1 VTTTAEDPTTAQAT
15 GGSPVLLT
23 GWGRTAPTLATVSHP
38 TSTADVVAATLA
50 AGDRGLLPRGL
61 GRSYGDA
68 AQNAGGTVL
77 DLTSM
82 ATVHSLDLEAGLIT
96 VDAGLSLDRL
106 MKLLVPF
113 GWFVAVTPGTRYVTV
128 GGAIGSDIHG
138 KNHHVEGSF
147 CQHVTSFEL
156 VTPTGEVRRVD
167 PTSDADVFWATAGGM
182 GLTGTVTRATLR
194 LLPIETSMMKVDTE
208 RAADLD
214 AVMARMSESDDDY
227 RYSVAWIDLL
237 ATGKAMGRSVLMR
250 GDHAT
255 RADLPKKKLA
265 DPLRYGPNP
274 KLASPSIIPSGL
286 LNGLTVRAFNELWF
300 RKSPKQHTGLESI
313 PTFFHPLDMVLDWN
327 RIYGRNGFVQ
337 YQYVVPFGAEQ
348 AVRESVERISSAG
361 VPSFL
366 AVLKRFGEQPGLL
379 SFPRP
384 GWTLALDI
392 PTQIPGL
399 ARLLDGLDTLVL
411 EAGGRVYLSKDSRLQ
426 PEMLEAMYPE
436 LPRWREIQAKL
447 DPTGRMQSDLA
458 RRLPLR

>member
-1 VTTTAEDPTTAQAT
+1 
-15 GGSPVLLT
+15 
-23 GWGRTAPTLATVSHP
+23 
-38 TSTADVVAATLA
+38 
-50 AGDRGLLPRGL
+50 
-61 GRSYGDA
+61 
-68 AQNAGGTVL
+68 
-77 DLTSM
+77 
-82 ATVHSLDLEAGLIT
+82 
-96 VDAGLSLDRL
+96 
-106 MKLLVPF
+106 
-113 GWFVAVTPGTRYVTV
+113 
-128 GGAIGSDIHG
+128 
-138 KNHHVEGSF
+138 
-147 CQHVTSFEL
+147 
-156 VTPTGEVRRVD
+156 
-167 PTSDADVFWATAGGM
+167 
-182 GLTGTVTRATLR
+182 
-194 LLPIETSMMKVDTE
+194 
-208 RAADLD
+208 
-214 AVMARMSESDDDY
+214 MSESDDDY